1 MMRVVVKVLGFAVAA
16 WAVLGFVFRDH
27 PLLGTLYLGL
37 RVPLLLVCFLL
48 GGWAVRQHSLRLV
61 GLVLLGLALLFA
73 PWLHAVLVRASPVE
87 MARNGTP
94 VRVLT
99 ANVMAQGGDPV
110 LVLEAVHGHP
120 CDLCFF
126 QEVTPEWK
134 ARLEKEGVL
143 RPLHR
148 ECRGTADGGQCMFS
162 RWPLRN
168 VSMVGEPG
176 GAEVALCA
184 VVDLPGTELAACGVR
199 LSPPFSRPDLWE
211 AAEHFTLNGK
221 RRSAQW
227 ELVVKHLGSLGEGR
241 HRLVAGDLST
251 LEWEPLYAQARQLW
265 TDGYRRARWGYGATW
280 PARDTRTPFPLVRWD
295 YVWLGPTLDATDA
308 EVIPLS
314 GSDHRALY
322 VMVQP

>member
-73 PWLHAVLVRASPVE
+73 PWLHTLLVRASPVE

-134 ARLEKEGVL
+134 TRLEKEGVL
-143 RPLHR
+143 RPHVPFLCS
-148 ECRGTADGGQCMFS
+148 CR
-162 RWPLRN
+162 
-168 VSMVGEPG
+168 VS
-176 GAEVALCA
+176 
-184 VVDLPGTELAACGVR
+184 
-199 LSPPFSRPDLWE
+199 
-211 AAEHFTLNGK
+211 
-221 RRSAQW
+221 
-227 ELVVKHLGSLGEGR
+227 
-241 HRLVAGDLST
+241 
-251 LEWEPLYAQARQLW
+251 
-265 TDGYRRARWGYGATW
+265 RRASTSPAARRWAQR
-280 PARDTRTPFPLVRWD
+280 P
-295 YVWLGPTLDATDA
+295 
-308 EVIPLS
+308 S
-314 GSDHRALY
+314 SRAWCSASC
-322 VMVQP
+322 